1 MLARG
6 ERELSASNRDNH
18 LMPPEPTRKPPTAP
32 TPPTVTPE
40 DLGRFDD
47 EDQLREASNDAW
59 LRAQQP
65 PHHQ

>member
-1 MLARG
+1 M
-6 ERELSASNRDNH
+6 SAEH
-18 LMPPEPTRKPPTAP
+18 TRKPPAAP
-32 TPPTVTPE
+32 TPPPVKPE

-59 LRAQQP
+59 LRAEQP